1 MLISFFRCL
10 LYYYHNIIFPSRW
23 SARQIYYNGSGST
36 FIDSIASSPGSQLN
50 LTTALLKTLGAQIRS
65 GTIAIYILARS
76 NENENYFYPASIIV
90 RTIESIDEWRNIVN
104 NIFLYNRQV
113 IMFSVMSHNS
123 VLKVSHM

>member
-10 LYYYHNIIFPSRW
+10 LYYYHNIFFPSRW

-65 GTIAIYILARS
+65 GRIAIYILARS
-76 NENENYFYPASIIV
+76 NENENYFYPTSIIV
-90 RTIESIDEWRNIVN
+90 RAIESIDEWRNIVN
-104 NIFLYNRQV
+104 NIFLYYRQV